1 MICPLGQG
9 TGGGVDSSCEA
20 FLGYLKFQ
28 KQASLHTIKNYAV
41 DLKQFSEFLKKRNP
55 EIWQA
60 KEQGLRE
67 IDVNLLRAF
76 LNELFK
82 GHGASSVARKLST
95 LRSFFAFAIKKKWL
109 VMNPAK
115 QIRSPKLPKRVP
127 RFLTVDEV
135 FALLATPEGKRP
147 LALRDKAI
155 LELFYSSGLRLS
167 ELVFLKQDQVDL
179 KAGMVRV
186 LGKGNK
192 ERCIPMGKKAVESLQ
207 IYLSKRSQ
215 LLNGKPNHSYL
226 FLNKLGNRISPRAVE
241 RLIDKYLKKSGLQKK
256 VTPHVLRHTFAT
268 HLLNSGADMRG
279 IQELLG
285 HASLSTTQ
293 RYTHVALD
301 KLMEI
306 YDKTHPK
313 A

>member
-1 MICPLGQG
+1 MDFAAQ
-9 TGGGVDSSCEA
+9 A
-20 FLGYLKFQ
+20 FLDYLKVQ
-28 KQASLHTIKNYAV
+28 RGASEHTIKNYAV
-41 DLKQFSEFLKKRNP
+41 DLNQFSDFIQKHHAEMSLKQEGNLQKVDK
-55 EIWQA
+55 IV
-60 KEQGLRE
+60 LRE
-67 IDVNLLRAF
+67 F

-82 GHGASSVARKLST
+82 GHGATSVARKLST
-95 LRSFFAFAIKKKWL
+95 LRSFFEFCLRKKW
-109 VMNPAK
+109 VEANPAK
-115 QIRSPKLPKRVP
+115 MIRSPKLPKRAP

-135 FALLATPEGKRP
+135 FALLAAPKGGGILE
-147 LALRDKAI
+147 ARDKAV
-155 LELFYSSGLRLS
+155 LELFYASGLRLS
-167 ELVFLKQDQVDL
+167 ELVGLKIDQLDL
-179 KAGMVRV
+179 GQGMVRV

-192 ERCIPMGKKAVESLQ
+192 ERLVPFGKQAAASLKA
-207 IYLSKRSQ
+207 YLGRRKE
-215 LLNGKPNHSYL
+215 LLDGKPDNPFL
-226 FLNKLGNRISPRAVE
+226 FLNKLGGHISARAVE
-241 RLIDKYLKKSGLQKK
+241 RLIDKYLKRTGIQKK

-306 YDKTHPK
+306 YDKAHPK